1 MRFLWILFVVL
12 LPGLVYAGV
21 QGVSVT
27 TTGQG
32 KSMAEALNTALLQA
46 ITQVNGKT
54 LESDSVQSNLRA
66 SSEYQRDT
74 SLAARGTATGRV
86 GGQNVD
92 NKLSV
97 NVDASLN
104 DKASLTSDA
113 YMQTIKEQT
122 GGAVLSYVISSSRKD
137 ESGIWTV
144 TAISKVAKYERSAEA
159 KRKRI
164 AIVPFRATIRD
175 LSFNGQ
181 RMAQQEVVRQLSQA
195 LSSPLVQ
202 SAKFTVL
209 DREFE
214 SELGSELE
222 KIQSGNIAKDDY
234 ARLGQKLITDY
245 LLVGVIDDFRFI
257 RNERAM
263 RLSGTK
269 IVTNEAVAAVSF
281 RLVEV
286 ATGQAVMSD
295 SVRVRLDNAALQAK
309 GSTAG
314 KEMLG
319 QIGSAISDKIIDQV
333 YPPSVIAV
341 EGQRV
346 VIGQGG
352 NTFREGEVINL
363 YRVGKEMFDPYTKE
377 SLGRQEK
384 FCCTAKIG
392 RVTPK
397 SSYAEV
403 QEPGIDLAAGFR
415 PGDLLVRERVKVKT
429 VSVKPAANS
438 KNAQLPQT
446 TSPENA
452 EKDEKSW

>member
-1 MRFLWILFVVL
+1 
-12 LPGLVYAGV
+12 
-21 QGVSVT
+21 
-27 TTGQG
+27 
-32 KSMAEALNTALLQA
+32 MAEALNDALLQA

-54 LESDSVQSNLRA
+54 LESDMVQSNFRA

-74 SLAARGTATGRV
+74 SLAAKGTATGRV

-92 NKLSV
+92 NKLAV
-97 NVDASLN
+97 NVDASIN
-104 DKASLTSDA
+104 DKATLTSDS
-113 YMQTIKEQT
+113 YMQTIKERT
-122 GGAVLSYVISSSRKD
+122 GGSVLSYVISSSRKD
-137 ESGIWTV
+137 ESGIWAV
-144 TAISKVAKYERSAEA
+144 TAISKIAKYERSAEA

-181 RMAQQEVVRQLSQA
+181 HMAQQDVVRQLSQA

-209 DREFE
+209 DREYE

-222 KIQSGNIAKDDY
+222 KIQSGNVAKDDY

-245 LLVGVIDDFRFI
+245 LLVGVVDDFRFI
-257 RNERAM
+257 RNEKVM
-263 RLSGTK
+263 KLSGTK
-269 IVTNEAVAAVSF
+269 IVSNEAVAAVSF

-295 SVRVRLDNAALQAK
+295 SVRVRLDNDALQAK
-309 GSTAG
+309 GSAAG

-319 QIGSAISDKIIDQV
+319 QIGSAISDKIINQV

-341 EGQRV
+341 EGQGV

-352 NTFREGEVINL
+352 NAFREGEVIKL
-363 YRVGKEMFDPYTKE
+363 YRVGKEMFAPYTKE

-384 FCCTAKIG
+384 FCCTAKVG

-397 SSYAEV
+397 STYAEI
-403 QEPGIDLAAGFR
+403 QEPGLDLATGFR
-415 PGDLLVRERVKVKT
+415 PGDLLVRERVKVRT
-429 VSVKPAANS
+429 VPIKQTVRG
-438 KNAQLPQT
+438 KNAELPQT
-446 TSPENA
+446 ATPEKA
-452 EKDEKSW
+452 EKGEENW